1 MSLKLRDRP
10 ILKATGISL
19 ILNCGL
25 ALSAFL
31 YDAHKPPSVLLRIA
45 DAFAAPP
52 GVIAAWIFAPKQHSY
67 RAFVNAAA
75 GALFCSVLFYA
86 VIAWGFIKLI
96 AFLRSDTAQ
105 DRGAGGRH
113 VGQ

>member
-1 MSLKLRDRP
+1 
-10 ILKATGISL
+10 
-19 ILNCGL
+19 
-25 ALSAFL
+25 
-31 YDAHKPPSVLLRIA
+31 
-45 DAFAAPP
+45 
-52 GVIAAWIFAPKQHSY
+52 
-67 RAFVNAAA
+67 VNAAA